1 RGSVS
6 RDVPSALAC
15 RAASGGTLE
24 RALGLSAPVL
34 SISGLRL
41 SRGATE
47 VLKGVDLSLER
58 SELVAL
64 MGPSGCGKTTILRAV
79 TALEPFQAG
88 AIRVDGVP
96 LSPGRIS
103 REAALGELRR
113 KVGLVFQLHCL
124 FDHLSVL
131 DNVTLAPIHALR
143 HSRSEA
149 EARAQALLEG
159 LGVAARAGSKP
170 RELSGGEAQRV
181 AIARA
186 LAVDPPLLLMDE
198 PTASLDPA
206 RRNELGDSLATLTA
220 QGRTLLLATHDV
232 DFARDYA
239 TRVVVLSDGAVAEDG
254 PTGEVLE
261 HPRHPATVQ
270 LLQSKGKR
278 SSSVRLEA
286 PPL

>member
-1 RGSVS
+1 M
-6 RDVPSALAC
+6 
-15 RAASGGTLE
+15 E
-24 RALGLSAPVL
+24 RALGVSAAVL
-34 SISGLRL
+34 TISGLRL

-47 VLKGVDLSLER
+47 VVKGVNLSLER
-58 SELVAL
+58 GELVAL

-79 TALEPFQAG
+79 AALEPFQAG
-88 AIRVDGVP
+88 GIRVDGVP
-96 LSPGRIS
+96 LHPGPMP
-103 REAALGELRR
+103 REAALGGLRR

-124 FDHLSVL
+124 FDHLSAL

-143 HSRSEA
+143 HSRTEA
-149 EARAQALLEG
+149 EARALALLDG
-159 LGVAARAGSKP
+159 LGVAARARSKP

-206 RRNELGDSLATLTA
+206 RRNELGDSLETLTA
-220 QGRTLLLATHDV
+220 QGRTLLVATHDD

-254 PTGEVLE
+254 PPGEVLV

-278 SSSVRLEA
+278 IPAERGEG
-286 PPL
+286 PPP

>member
-1 RGSVS
+1 M
-6 RDVPSALAC
+6 
-15 RAASGGTLE
+15 E

-34 SISGLRL
+34 SVSGLRL

-47 VLKGVDLSLER
+47 VLKGIDLSLER
-58 SELVAL
+58 GELVAL
-64 MGPSGCGKTTILRAV
+64 MGPSGCGKTTILRAI

-96 LSPGRIS
+96 LAPGPMP
-103 REAALGELRR
+103 REAALSDLRR

-124 FDHLSVL
+124 FDHLSAL
-131 DNVTLAPIHALR
+131 DNVTLAPVHVLR
-143 HSRSEA
+143 HPRSEA
-149 EARAQALLEG
+149 EKRALALLEG
-159 LGVAARAGSKP
+159 LGVAARVRSKP

-206 RRNELGDSLATLTA
+206 RRNDLGDSLQALIA

-239 TRVVVLSDGAVAEDG
+239 TRVVVLAGGAVAEDG
-254 PTGEVLE
+254 PPLEVLVN
-261 HPRHPATVQ
+261 PRHPATVQ
-270 LLQSKGKR
+270 LLQSKEKR
-278 SSSVRLEA
+278 ASSVRGGA
-286 PPL
+286 RPL

>member
-1 RGSVS
+1 M
-6 RDVPSALAC
+6 
-15 RAASGGTLE
+15 E
-24 RALGLSAPVL
+24 RALGLSPPVL

-41 SRGATE
+41 WRGAME
-47 VLKGVDLSLER
+47 VLKGVDLALER
-58 SELVAL
+58 GELVAL
-64 MGPSGCGKTTILRAV
+64 MGLSGCGKTTILRAV
-79 TALEPFQAG
+79 VALEPFQAG
-88 AIRVDGVP
+88 AIHVDGVP
-96 LSPGRIS
+96 LHPGPMP
-103 REAALGELRR
+103 REGALSELRR

-124 FDHLSVL
+124 FDHLSAL

-143 HSRSEA
+143 HSRAEA
-149 EARAQALLEG
+149 EARALALLEG
-159 LGVAARAGSKP
+159 LGVAARSRSRP

-206 RRNELGDSLATLTA
+206 RRNELGDSLETLTT
-220 QGRTLLLATHDV
+220 QGRTLLLATHDE

-239 TRVVVLSDGAVAEDG
+239 TRVVVLAGGAVVEDG
-254 PTGEVLE
+254 PPSEVLV

-270 LLQSKGKR
+270 LLQSKGKKAL
-278 SSSVRLEA
+278 SVRGEA